1 LILQTSAGFSVRGRI
16 TVDGAPP
23 PAEWL
28 PRLEVTATGASSAHS
43 SSSAVA
49 ADGSFTI
56 RGVAGLRM
64 VRLSGLP
71 ASAALERVTAAG
83 MDMTERR
90 LSVDGDTNGVE
101 IVVTATPSIVSGRVF
116 DERGI
121 AVAADVVVYS
131 EDAAHWSSPRFLK
144 SAESDP
150 EQGFRIQGLQPGRY
164 LAVAVSDLDHLDW
177 ANPAVLERL
186 RADAT
191 AFPLA
196 RGGTRALTLVRK

>member
-1 LILQTSAGFSVRGRI
+1 MVAGDVSDLILQTSAGFSVRGRI

-23 PAEWL
+23 PAGWL

-116 DERGI
+116 D
-121 AVAADVVVYS
+121 
-131 EDAAHWSSPRFLK
+131 
-144 SAESDP
+144 
-150 EQGFRIQGLQPGRY
+150 
-164 LAVAVSDLDHLDW
+164 
-177 ANPAVLERL
+177 
-186 RADAT
+186 
-191 AFPLA
+191 
-196 RGGTRALTLVRK
+196 